1 MWSQTIKIQKK
12 NVIALAFLKY
22 FQRDIFLAPKSIG
35 IIAMLGWRKEAAYN
49 ILVYAIY
56 QLFLSAFPY
65 AKINVID

>member
-1 MWSQTIKIQKK
+1 
-12 NVIALAFLKY
+12 
-22 FQRDIFLAPKSIG
+22 
-35 IIAMLGWRKEAAYN
+35 MLGWRKEAAYN